1 MKPLPIIKFNA
12 PPENCERCWKERKK
26 VLKDVLNKLD
36 LKSQPKLL
44 EIKVPIVGK
53 MSQADLDRLDKFLN
67 GELIKM
73 KKGYIH
79 LTYLQV

>member
-1 MKPLPIIKFNA
+1 MKQQPIIKFNA

-26 VLKDVLNKLD
+26 HIKSVLSKMD
-36 LKSQPKLL
+36 LYKVM
-44 EIKVPIVGK
+44 EINVPIVGK
-53 MSQADLDRLDKFLN
+53 ISQADLDKLDKFLK

-79 LTYLQV
+79 LTYITV

>member
-1 MKPLPIIKFNA
+1 MKQQPIIKFNA

-26 VLKDVLNKLD
+26 H
-36 LKSQPKLL
+36 LKSVLSKMDFKGLM
-44 EIKVPIVGK
+44 EITVPIVGK
-53 MSQADLDRLDKFLN
+53 ISQVDLDKLDKFLN

-79 LTYLQV
+79 LTYIHV